1 MPNVILGTHI
11 SSHLP
16 VRRSIPLLMLL
27 AATACDGYISVDG
40 RVYAR
45 SADDTLQPSEAF
57 IDRDPPDTTGLVPLP
72 GAAVW
77 VFHSPKDTAATSPHT
92 PWVDRDSTS
101 VSGSFHTGSTTAPA
115 RFTAL
120 LRVRRTG
127 FHGVDALFAHDTS
140 RHRAVVVLTPERRP
154 H

>member
-1 MPNVILGTHI
+1 MHNVFLRMHMPSCL
-11 SSHLP
+11 LM
-16 VRRSIPLLMLL
+16 RRSIPLLML
-27 AATACDGYISVDG
+27 AVTACDGYISVDG

-45 SADDTLQPSEAF
+45 RAGDTLQPSEAF
-57 IDRDPPDTTGLVPLP
+57 IDRDPPDLAGLEPLS
-72 GAAVW
+72 GAEVW
-77 VFHSPKDTAATSPHT
+77 VFHSPKDTATTSQHPL
-92 PWVDRDSTS
+92 WVDRDSTS
-101 VSGSFHTGSTTAPA
+101 VSGTFHTGSTTAPA

-127 FHGVDALFAHDTS
+127 YQGVDAPFAHDTS